1 MKEKK
6 YWFLRM
12 GNDYLEQA
20 KRYRTQK
27 DAIEAYKE
35 TARELA
41 QYGQAISATLHIAPS
56 RDAVVEY
63 PDYVL
68 ALSERGAVIKEQA

>member
-27 DAIEAYKE
+27 DAVEAYKE

-41 QYGQAISATLHIAPS
+41 QYGQAIDATLHIAPS

-68 ALSERGAVIKEQA
+68 TLSERGAVIKEQA